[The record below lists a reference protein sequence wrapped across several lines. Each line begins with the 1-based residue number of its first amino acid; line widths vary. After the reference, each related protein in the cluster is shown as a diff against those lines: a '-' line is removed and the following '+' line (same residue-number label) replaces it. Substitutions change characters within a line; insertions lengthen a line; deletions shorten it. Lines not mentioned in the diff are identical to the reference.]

1 MGKFIS
7 PEEQKTPPSR
17 NRKHCIHCGTQT
29 TYLCENLPHFNAYS
43 YSKSLQWG
51 LKFQRIHLKK
61 KIHSLPINAYICEKA
76 AKVCAEI

>member
-1 MGKFIS
+1 MDKFIS

-17 NRKHCIHCGTQT
+17 NKETCIHCGTQT
-29 TYLCENLPHFNAYS
+29 TYLCANLPHFNAYS
-43 YSKSLQWG
+43 YSKVCSVDLS
-51 LKFQRIHLKK
+51 FREYILKK